1 MKLIPETRHSLLVR
15 LKNPEDQRAWD
26 EFVEIY
32 QPVIYRVAVARGMQD
47 ADALDLVQTVF
58 IAVAGAIENWSP
70 QSPEIRFRHWLL
82 RVARNA
88 TINALTRKPM
98 DQPHAAAGSGDL
110 LEQLAD
116 TDGYSQSLVELE
128 YRRELFIRASEIVR
142 IDVTPD
148 SWRAFELTAIQGWS
162 KEAAAQEL
170 GKSLGSDYAAR
181 SRIMKR
187 LCVTVAQLE
196 SQYQ

>member
-26 EFVEIY
+26 EFVQMY

-98 DQPHAAAGSGDL
+98 DQPHAAAGRDDL

-162 KEAAAQEL
+162 KEDAAQEL
-170 GKSLGSDYAAR
+170 GKSLGSVYAAR

-187 LCVTVAQLE
+187 LCETVAQLE